1 MPDNDESLSDGSTV
15 SDKTIEDMLV
25 GIGRNTFPEGAIC
38 TGWVIVSEWMDADG
52 QYWTFCAVDD
62 RNPPWRHKGLISY
75 VLERGGYE
83 YGEDDDDDDTPDDE

>member
-1 MPDNDESLSDGSTV
+1 MPDNEEAPADDPLV

-25 GIGRNTFPEGAIC
+25 GIGRNTFPEGAMC

-75 VLERGGYE
+75 VLEREAYD
-83 YGEDDDDDDTPDDE
+83 YDSDDAPEDE